1 MPPQQAN
8 HLLDLIDGRLNFRA
22 HRNLFF
28 IVAHRLAMRGMH
40 IATLTRAVQPPP
52 TRGDCAARITAA
64 NAA

>member
-28 IVAHRLAMRGMH
+28 IVAQRLAMRAC
-40 IATLTRAVQPPP
+40 I
-52 TRGDCAARITAA
+52 
-64 NAA
+64 